1 MSRRENDFCHVHKLY
16 FFSFLKLRLV
26 IRVKSRRSYFPY
38 RLQSQGR
45 CRKQRAAWEGPTA
58 EKLQGKR
65 ERGLQST
72 SGLAGGGEEGKV
84 LQPCSGKPQL
94 LIESSSDSVRGRLQR
109 SERVAPGQHLRVAR
123 WLTLSCSQT
132 VLPLHTSHK
141 CTHKHPAPQP
151 SVL

>member
-1 MSRRENDFCHVHKLY
+1 MIFAMCINYISF
-16 FFSFLKLRLV
+16 FLKLRLV

-38 RLQSQGR
+38 RLDSQGR
-45 CRKQRAAWEGPTA
+45 CRKQRAAWEGPTV

-72 SGLAGGGEEGKV
+72 SGLTGGGEEGKV
-84 LQPCSGKPQL
+84 LQPCSGKPQS
-94 LIESSSDSVRGRLQR
+94 LIESSSDSVRGKLQR

-132 VLPLHTSHK
+132 EFCLYTPHTHAH
-141 CTHKHPAPQP
+141 TNTPHPSQASFSQWI
-151 SVL
+151 